1 MLVPAATRARFR
13 RHDLADEG
21 IGFSAAIKRFDKLNT
36 IIDPFGRDVMR

>member
-1 MLVPAATRARFR
+1 MLVPAATRARF
-13 RHDLADEG
+13 EG